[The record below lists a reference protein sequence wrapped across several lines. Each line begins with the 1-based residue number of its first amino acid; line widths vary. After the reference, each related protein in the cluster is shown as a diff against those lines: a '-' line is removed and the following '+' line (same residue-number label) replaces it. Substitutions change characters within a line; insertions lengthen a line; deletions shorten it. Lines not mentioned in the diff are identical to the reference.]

1 MILKIRIQPFLSSVH
16 SSISKN
22 FKIFFKLGH
31 KNYLLTKKIVSSLGI
46 ENRLIHLA
54 DFNGSIWLSPIYESP
69 MIDFGYDISNFTKI
83 DPIFGTTE
91 DLRSLITKVDNK

>member
-1 MILKIRIQPFLSSVH
+1 M
-16 SSISKN
+16 
-22 FKIFFKLGH
+22 
-31 KNYLLTKKIVSSLGI
+31 
-46 ENRLIHLA
+46 HLA

>member
-1 MILKIRIQPFLSSVH
+1 MCVNKYKYNPLTYLNKITYFS
-16 SSISKN
+16 
-22 FKIFFKLGH
+22 
-31 KNYLLTKKIVSSLGI
+31 YLGI
-46 ENRLIHLA
+46 ENRLSHLA

-91 DLRSLITKVDNK
+91 DLRSLITKVNNK